1 MNHISSMPHLA
12 SRIFGTPLLIHP
24 RKLDVILSVLGPRL
38 GLAMSD
44 DSQALIKHL
53 AAQAPPVNST
63 ALTSNIAVISVSGTL
78 VRRAAAVDAASG
90 LTSYTAISAQL
101 AQAVRDPAI
110 NAILL
115 DIDSPGG
122 EAGGA
127 FDLADQIM
135 AARQIKP
142 IWAVA
147 NDDAFSAAYAIASAA
162 SRVYVTRTGGVGSVG
177 VIALHVDQ
185 SQRDAMS
192 GLRYTAVYAGDRK
205 NDMSPHA
212 PLSTDAAQALQAEVD
227 RLYGLF
233 VSTVAANRNLSE
245 QDVQDTEAGLYFA
258 QDAIDAG
265 LADVVGTLDDALLA
279 LSEELHTQSTSI
291 ARIQGSGREM
301 GISTPG
307 SSMKRSVC
315 MQNDATQAA
324 DGQTT
329 QEDQRQSQ
337 LANQLSAG
345 SEPAQ
350 GNDTSQDAG
359 GETGAQVQASAAIQ
373 GHDIRAA
380 SAQVLA
386 IAEICLL
393 AGKSE
398 MTAGLIERG
407 VSVDQARKELLAA
420 KASGSPEISS
430 RILPE
435 AGTQAQTKPE
445 DSPVVRAAKQRAQ
458 SQRDAAQLNHR

>member
-24 RKLDVILSVLGPRL
+24 RKLDVILSVLGPRF

-44 DSQALIKHL
+44 DSQQLIKHL
-53 AAQAPPVNST
+53 AAQAPPANPTS
-63 ALTSNIAVISVSGTL
+63 LTSNIAVISVSGTL

-90 LTSYTAISAQL
+90 LTSYSAISAQL
-101 AQAVRDPAI
+101 AQAVRDPAV

-127 FDLADQIM
+127 FDLADQIV

-162 SRVYVTRTGGVGSVG
+162 TRVYVTRTGGVGSVG

-233 VSTVAANRNLSE
+233 VSTVAVNRNLSA

-265 LADVVGTLDDALLA
+265 LADVVGTLDDALIA
-279 LSEELHTQSTSI
+279 LSEELQTKTTSI

-307 SSMKRSVC
+307 PSMKRSVC
-315 MQNDATQAA
+315 MQNDATQTA
-324 DGQTT
+324 DGQTN
-329 QEDQRQSQ
+329 QEEQHQPADQTGTGPAQDGDASKG
-337 LANQLSAG
+337 AG
-345 SEPAQ
+345 SE
-350 GNDTSQDAG
+350 AG
-359 GETGAQVQASAAIQ
+359 AHVQASAVAQ
-373 GHDIRAA
+373 GHDIKAA

-386 IAEICLL
+386 IAEMCLL

-398 MTAGLIERG
+398 MTAALIERG

-435 AGTQAQTKPE
+435 AGTQTQAKPE
-445 DSPVVRAAKQRAQ
+445 DSPVVRAAQQRAQ
-458 SQRDAAQLNHR
+458 KQRDAAQVTHR